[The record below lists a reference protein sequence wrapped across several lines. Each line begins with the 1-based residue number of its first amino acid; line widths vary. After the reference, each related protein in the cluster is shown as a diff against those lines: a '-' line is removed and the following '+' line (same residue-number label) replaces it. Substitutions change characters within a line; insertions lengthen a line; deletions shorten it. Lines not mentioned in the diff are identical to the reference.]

1 MLTLKQSF
9 KILLSRIEDNGKILK
24 IILNIKIYIA
34 YIKISKKTLN
44 INKKQILSKN
54 ILQST
59 IPISSFD
66 KFNGVMECWNFAH
79 LKK

>member
-54 ILQST
+54 ILQS